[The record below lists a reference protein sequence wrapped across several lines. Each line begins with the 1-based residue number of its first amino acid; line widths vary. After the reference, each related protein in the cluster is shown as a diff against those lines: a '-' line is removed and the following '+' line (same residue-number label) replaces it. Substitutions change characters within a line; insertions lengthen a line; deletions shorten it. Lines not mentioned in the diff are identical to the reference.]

1 MIDSHCH
8 LADVTFQDDLAEVVL
23 RAREAGVTDGLCIL
37 AAEDP
42 GELERSARVAAC
54 WPEVRFALG
63 AHPHQAG
70 QFAGRVASIEGVLR
84 SAVSDAPR
92 ICAIGEIGL
101 DYHYDL
107 SPRDVQREVFRQ
119 QVALAR
125 EWRLPVVVHTRDAD
139 DDTIEILTE
148 EGRGHVTGVFHCF
161 TGTVAL
167 ARRAL
172 DLGFAISLSGIL
184 TFPRATELREV
195 ALAIPNERL
204 LVETDCPYLAP
215 VPYRGR
221 RNEPAWVTRT
231 ASILADLC
239 GEPVATLDAQVTRNF
254 RQLFGATR

>member
-1 MIDSHCH
+1 VIDSHCH
-8 LADVTFQDDLAEVVL
+8 LADVTFQDDLTEVVL

-37 AAEDP
+37 SAGDS

-54 WPEVRFALG
+54 WPEVRFSLG

-70 QFAGRVASIEGVLR
+70 QFADRVSSIESLLR
-84 SAVSDAPR
+84 QAIDDAPR

-107 SPRDVQREVFRQ
+107 SPRDIQREVFRL

-125 EWRLPVVVHTRDAD
+125 EWGMPVVVHTREAD
-139 DDTIEILTE
+139 DDTIAILTE
-148 EGRGHVTGVFHCF
+148 EGQGRVTGVLHCF
-161 TGTVAL
+161 TGNAAL

-172 DLGFAISLSGIL
+172 DLGFFISFSGIL
-184 TFPRATELREV
+184 TFPRAGELRDV
-195 ALAIPNERL
+195 ALGIPIDRL

-231 ASILADLC
+231 AALLADLC
-239 GEPVATLDAQVTRNF
+239 GESVDALDAHVTSNF
-254 RQLFGATR
+254 HRLFGPTR